1 MTRKTLYIV
10 RHCKATGQQ
19 ADASLTPEGEEQ
31 ASMLAHFLADAKIER
46 IVSSPFARAIQSIEP
61 LAQRLGL
68 EIETDARLIER
79 VLGSGA
85 LADWR
90 TSLQETFV
98 DLDLRFEGGESS
110 RAAMQ
115 RAVAAVQ
122 DILQHNCQTTA
133 IVSHGNLSTLLLRHF
148 DDRIGFAT
156 WEAMTTPD
164 VFRVVIAESGATV
177 ERVWQS
183 RVEHGKVGW

>member
-19 ADASLTPEGEEQ
+19 ADAPLTPEGEEQ
-31 ASMLAHFLADAKIER
+31 ARVLARFLADAKIER
-46 IVSSPFARAIQSIEP
+46 IVSSPFVRAIQSIEP
-61 LAQRLGL
+61 LAQHLGL
-68 EIETDARLIER
+68 AIETDARLIER
-79 VLGSGA
+79 VLSGGA

-90 TSLQETFV
+90 ASLRETFV
-98 DLDLRFEGGESS
+98 DPDLCFEGGESS

-115 RAVAAVQ
+115 RAIAAVQ
-122 DILQHNCQTTA
+122 DILQHNSQTTA

-164 VFRVVIAESGATV
+164 VFRVVTTEGGAMV
-177 ERVWQS
+177 KRVWQS